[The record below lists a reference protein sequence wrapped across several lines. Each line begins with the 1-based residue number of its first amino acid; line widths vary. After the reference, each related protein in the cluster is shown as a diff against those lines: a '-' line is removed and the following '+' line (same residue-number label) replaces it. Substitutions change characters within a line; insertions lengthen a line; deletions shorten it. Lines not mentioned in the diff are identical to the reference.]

1 MPHKPGIGAIFGVT
15 AEDGVAAQ
23 KRVVLMDRS
32 DLTVVRRTTGD
43 VDGAYVF
50 NGLNADTDDYLIFG
64 VDDDGSPTKE
74 ALIRDKITPV
84 PVHQGAT
91 FLGNWHILAQ
101 RKRPIAGF
109 AGDYSYGQTPQPRL
123 PYASRKGWVDISTG
137 VDGPTDVFSSLTPG
151 APQKG
156 HVWLGGGKRHYYP
169 RYGTRGIAGLHQ
181 TPATIAGEVVAEL
194 KADWDVFI
202 WHSAAATLPTD
213 TYSASTGRVNH
224 YIAGVRYVHSTK
236 LLYIG
241 KSTAASAS
249 TGGLTQSFTYYG
261 AIDVSALSE
270 STAHHFMFDIIF
282 SNRIK
287 TWIDGNAQ
295 SDISITSTNTALYTD
310 GGARDYVKGV
320 AVLGAATG
328 NSLVTSPASNARVAI
343 GMFYDAPITDADAT
357 AHYNAL
363 MVGSTPIVTGYAREI
378 ITYAPELYFRMN
390 DPDATNGIRSDYLMD
405 NATYDRPFMI
415 GAASATFGVATPVIG
430 GAGIRFQSGVGVRSN
445 YIGGGT
451 NNPNEFSICALI
463 KPEVA
468 TPSAIETILT
478 LTDSAET
485 IFAGLLRNTSGQ
497 LYLQYRAGNANITHV
512 FTATTLSTSAFSFVV
527 ATLDKVAQTAKLYIN
542 SSLVETLSISATILD
557 QDGDTAHNG
566 LSSQLF
572 IGGFVN
578 DSNVTSLPFTGV
590 ISEVAFY
597 TTVLTASQIGA
608 QYAAAGVL

>member
-32 DLTVVRRTTGD
+32 NLTVVRRTTGD

-84 PVHQGAT
+84 PAHQGAT

-123 PYASRKGWVDISTG
+123 PYASRKGWVDVSTG
-137 VDGPTDVFSSLTPG
+137 ADGPTDVFSSLTPG

-169 RYGTRGIAGLHQ
+169 RYGTYNIAGIYQ
-181 TPATIAGEVVAEL
+181 NPATVAGEVVAEL
-194 KADWDVFI
+194 KTDWEIVLWNSRASGGPLSSGDF
-202 WHSAAATLPTD
+202 AA
-213 TYSASTGRVNH
+213 YV
-224 YIAGVRYVHSTK
+224 AGIKYAHSTK
-236 LLYIG
+236 TLSIILGIFDYSDPTFANS
-241 KSTAASAS
+241 KATR
-249 TGGLTQSFTYYG
+249 LTYN
-261 AIDVSALSE
+261 VSALSE
-270 STAHHFMFDIIF
+270 MVAHHFMFDAVF
-282 SNRIK
+282 ADRVKLWVNGALQV
-287 TWIDGNAQ
+287 TQ
-295 SDISITSTNTALYTD
+295 SITGTNSTVYSSSLYTLN
-310 GGARDYVKGV
+310 KGCS
-320 AVLGAATG
+320 VLGAA
-328 NSLVTSPASNARVAI
+328 NANNPLLCQASNARIAV

-357 AHYNAL
+357 VHYNAL

-405 NATYDRPFMI
+405 NVTYDRPFMI

-445 YIGGGT
+445 YVGGGT
-451 NNPNEFSICALI
+451 SNPYEFSICALI

-478 LTDSAET
+478 LTDSGET

-497 LYLQYRAGNANITHV
+497 LYLQYRAGSTNITHV
-512 FTATTLSTSAFSFVV
+512 FTGTTLSTSAFSFVV

-542 SSLVETLSISATILD
+542 GSLVETLSIPVTILD
-557 QDGDTAHNG
+557 QDTATAQND
-566 LSSQLF
+566 LRSQLF

-578 DSNVTSLPFTGV
+578 DANVPSLPFTGV